1 MGSPTESM
9 FLTSLQKMLTK
20 RLVLALL
27 IAAVVAAQD
36 VQDHS
41 EPNIAEANDVFD
53 SDIDEDAEFIL
64 PAASL
69 GLAHGELSAG
79 GPTGLKT
86 SIDCTALTKA
96 PSSGAKAFCF
106 RATSSAAECGK
117 FFGIT
122 GAGKNVR
129 CEWRKNERTGLMQC
143 RGSYKD
149 VCAKYVWGTLDECP
163 KGYSIVSSEDDCKE
177 ATNEQTID
185 TKYDPSKYKPAQC
198 ENGDCKCNGRKC
210 EGAQSS
216 TTCENTRF
224 TKNPGNIGK
233 SRFVCKRDSV
243 ATDPNFNSGASDLLD
258 IFLDTDLS

>member
-64 PAASL
+64 PAARL

-79 GPTGLKT
+79 GPPGLKT

-96 PSSGAKAFCF
+96 PSSGTKAFCF

-129 CEWRKNERTGLMQC
+129 CEWRLNSRTNQMQC
-143 RGSYKD
+143 RGSYVE
-149 VCAKYVWGTLDECP
+149 VCAKYVWGTVTACPDHYSTVHSVDE
-163 KGYSIVSSEDDCKE
+163 CKE
-177 ATNEQTID
+177 AINEQTIN
-185 TKYDPSKYKPAQC
+185 TKYDPSKYKPEKCA
-198 ENGDCKCNGRKC
+198 NPLDCKCNGRKC
-210 EGAQSS
+210 EGA
-216 TTCENTRF
+216 TCENTRF
-224 TKNPGNIGK
+224 GKNPGNVGK
-233 SRFVCKRDSV
+233 SRVVCKRDSV
-243 ATDPNFNSGASDLLD
+243 ATDPNFNPGASDLLD

>member
-1 MGSPTESM
+1 MGNQCR

-64 PAASL
+64 PAARL

-79 GPTGLKT
+79 GRTGLKT
-86 SIDCTALTKA
+86 SVDCTALTKA
-96 PSSGAKAFCF
+96 PVSGTKAFCF
-106 RATSSAAECGK
+106 RATSSAAACK
-117 FFGIT
+117 NYFGIT

-129 CEWRKNERTGLMQC
+129 CEWRTNERTGLMQC

-149 VCAKYVWGTLDECP
+149 VCATYVWGTLDDCP
-163 KGYSIVSSEDDCKE
+163 KGYSIVSSEDECKE
-177 ATNEQTID
+177 ATNEHTID
-185 TKYDPSKYKPAQC
+185 TKYDPSKYKPSQC
-198 ENGDCKCNGRKC
+198 ANGDCKCNGRKC

-224 TKNPGNIGK
+224 TKNPGNEGK
-233 SRFVCKRDSV
+233 SRLICKRDSV

-258 IFLDTDLS
+258 TFLDADLS